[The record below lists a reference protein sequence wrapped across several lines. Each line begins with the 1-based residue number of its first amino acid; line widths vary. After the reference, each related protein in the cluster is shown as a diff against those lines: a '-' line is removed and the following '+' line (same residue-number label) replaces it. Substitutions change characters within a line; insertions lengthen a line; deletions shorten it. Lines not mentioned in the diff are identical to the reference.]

1 MMWEE
6 RFAELSTVAA
16 RQNGMITAAQASRI
30 DVDEAALAHL
40 TDAGLLM
47 ELDWA
52 VHQLPW
58 SSLGPR
64 YAFPYAAW
72 LALEPASY
80 AWERVPDAVLSH
92 ESACGLHGLG
102 SLTSPLIIFTT
113 IAERAAPKGTKLN
126 LSPLGADDV
135 ALVKG
140 VPVTTAQRTIV
151 DLVTD
156 WTDHGALRRVLMDA
170 LLRDLVELTEVH
182 RALAPLAA
190 RHEFPADGTEFV
202 QYFIPDLTPAQ
213 LSPRNRRGYTA
224 LMSPDRV
231 ADVEPEVARLIEAA
245 GGAPDAQAVRDIAA
259 DIVAQTGSPG

>member
-1 MMWEE
+1 MWEDW
-6 RFAELSTVAA
+6 FAELSTVAA
-16 RQNGMITAAQASRI
+16 RQNGMVTASQAARI
-30 DVDEAALAHL
+30 GVDEASLARL

-80 AWERVPDAVLSH
+80 AWERGPDVVLSH

-102 SLTSPLIIFTT
+102 SLTSPLMIFTT
-113 IAERAAPKGTKLN
+113 VAEREALKGSKIN
-126 LSPLGADDV
+126 LAPLGAGDV
-135 ALVKG
+135 TVVKG
-140 VPVTTAQRTIV
+140 LPVTTAQRTII

-156 WTDHGALRRVLMDA
+156 WTDHGDLRRVLMDA
-170 LLRDLVELTEVH
+170 LLRDLVDLEEIH

-190 RHEFPADGTEFV
+190 RHEFPADGTDFV
-202 QYFIPDLTPAQ
+202 QYFIPDLASAQ
-213 LSPRNRRGYTA
+213 LSPRNRRGYTV
-224 LMSPDRV
+224 LMSPDQV

-245 GGAPDAQAVRDIAA
+245 GGTPDARAVRDIAA
-259 DIVAQTGSPG
+259 DIVAQIGSPG